1 MKNKN
6 IWEKRNKK
14 HIIKGNLKLSKLD
27 KKQSKYVSDNVIDI
41 NMKEDLR
48 AIITLTVVFWDT
60 FQSYL
65 ED

>member
-14 HIIKGNLKLSKLD
+14 YIIKGNLKLSKLD
-27 KKQSKYVSDNVIDI
+27 KKQNQYVSDNVIDI

-48 AIITLTVVFWDT
+48 ANITLTEVFWDT